1 MAWLASRLAFHACL
15 IAAVVL
21 SCFVLFHIVPSDPA
35 RSILGPQAT
44 ESQVERLRGEL
55 GLNDPLVTQGAR
67 YASSVARLD
76 FGRSYIDRRLVS
88 DEVLKRLPTTL
99 ALATL
104 AIGIAVGYAFFAL
117 WLIGRGRTR
126 VLPVLD
132 FVWSTLP
139 SLFSA
144 VLIAL
149 LAAHFYPFRNYT
161 GQPDTLGNWLA
172 LLPPAIALALYP
184 MAILSRTIQRESG
197 TREIAGLIRAA
208 RARGIPR
215 SNIQFRHV
223 LRNLMV
229 TVLAVLSNLLPQ
241 LFTATFIVEI
251 VFSLPG
257 LGSLM
262 LKSILQRDLPML
274 EGIVVVNTLAIG
286 GLYALF
292 DMLYPLVDPRVRGRH
307 AQ

>member
-21 SCFVLFHIVPSDPA
+21 SCFVLFHIVPTDPA

-44 ESQVERLRGEL
+44 EAQVEGLREEL
-55 GLNDPLVTQGAR
+55 GLNAPLATQGAR
-67 YASSVARLD
+67 YMASVVRLD

-99 ALATL
+99 VLAAMAT
-104 AIGIAVGYAFFAL
+104 GIAVGYAFFAL
-117 WLIGRGRTR
+117 WLIGRGRAR
-126 VLPVLD
+126 VLPLLD
-132 FVWSTLP
+132 FAWGTLP
-139 SLFSA
+139 TLFSA

-149 LAAHFYPFRNYT
+149 LAVHFYPFRSYT
-161 GQPDTLGNWLA
+161 GQPDSLGNWLT

-184 MAILSRTIQRESG
+184 MAILSRTIQREAG
-197 TREIAGLIRAA
+197 TREIAGLVRAA
-208 RARGIPR
+208 RARGIPQR
-215 SNIQFRHV
+215 SIQFRHV

-257 LGSLM
+257 LGALM

-292 DMLYPLVDPRVRGRH
+292 DMLYPLVDPRVRGRY